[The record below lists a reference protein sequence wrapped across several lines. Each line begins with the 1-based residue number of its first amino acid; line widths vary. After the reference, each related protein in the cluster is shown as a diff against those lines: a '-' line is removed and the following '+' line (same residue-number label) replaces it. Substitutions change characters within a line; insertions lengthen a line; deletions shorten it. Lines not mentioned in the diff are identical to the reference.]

1 MPVGTSIRPR
11 DLRELNDKVLKT
23 IPGKEEYLILEYVQ
37 SHLGIRGHA
46 VYDQAREN
54 IKDVNL
60 SATKCIIFLLGG
72 QFKVGE
78 ELVTERGIGY
88 TVENENMIQL
98 QRYTIVVIIDQV

>member
-1 MPVGTSIRPR
+1 M
-11 DLRELNDKVLKT
+11 
-23 IPGKEEYLILEYVQ
+23 
-37 SHLGIRGHA
+37 
-46 VYDQAREN
+46 
-54 IKDVNL
+54 NL